1 MTAARPERFGPEA
14 ADNTRL
20 AIATIV
26 FTVAALSFGDAVI
39 KLVSADFPL
48 WQIFVVRSLVAL
60 PVLVAIAAASRRFGL
75 TVLKLVAPGWSIL
88 RSLLLVAMWVL
99 YYASLPHLKL
109 SIAASAYYTLPL
121 FICLFSA
128 LLLKERVGLLGWLAV
143 ALGFIGV
150 VLILDPSAGDFN
162 AFVLLPLGSA
172 VLYALAMILTR
183 TRCRAEHPLA
193 LSVVLNVSFVA
204 AGLIG
209 TLLGGTL
216 SDGGYFGGTWVV
228 MGPREWG
235 AMGILAGAILI
246 GSVGAAIAYQI
257 GRPSVIASYDFS
269 YVGFAAL
276 WGALFFSELPSLQA
290 AAGMALIVLA
300 GILAVRRRV

>member
-1 MTAARPERFGPEA
+1 MTATRSDRVAPAA

-20 AIATIV
+20 AVATIV

-60 PVLVAIAAASRRFGL
+60 PVLVAIAVASRRWGL
-75 TVLKLVAPGWSIL
+75 AVLKLVAPGWSVL

-128 LLLKERVGLLGWLAV
+128 LLLKERVGVLGWSAV
-143 ALGFIGV
+143 ALGFVGV

-162 AFVLLPLGSA
+162 AFALLPLGSA

-183 TRCRAEHPLA
+183 TRCRSEHPLA
-193 LSVVLNVSFVA
+193 LSVVLNASFVV

-209 TLLGGTL
+209 TLLGGAI
-216 SDGGYFGGTWVV
+216 SDGGYLGGSWVA
-228 MGPREWG
+228 MGAREWG
-235 AMGILAGAILI
+235 AMAILAGAILI
-246 GSVGAAIAYQI
+246 GSIGAAIAYQI
-257 GRPSVIASYDFS
+257 GRPSVIASYDFA

-290 AAGMALIVLA
+290 AAGMALIVIA